1 MRSRAPVAL
10 LACVAGFAAT
20 PAVASA
26 ADTLEP
32 YKATVTSAQAADLKS
47 KGFDIQ
53 EGGADG
59 SAVQEL
65 EIVASDKQAAQLE
78 ASGIELEG
86 LAIDKPVAK
95 SAALGDSPNPFFN
108 VYRSYMEPGGIA
120 DEMKATAAAN
130 PDVMKLEQIG
140 TSTLGKPIYAIKM
153 TADAR
158 NVPDGTRHAIL
169 FSAVNHAREWIAAE
183 MGRRL
188 PVWFAEHKNDP
199 KIKELIQT
207 RELWFLPIQNPDG
220 YDFTFTCGLGTAQ
233 VPCDY
238 RVRTADDNRF
248 WRKTLR
254 DNNDERH
261 LRRQP
266 GRRRPEPQLPGQAR
280 HRRGRR
286 FELLR
291 F

>member
-10 LACVAGFAAT
+10 LACLAGCIVA

-32 YKATVTSAQAADLKS
+32 YKATVTAAQAASLKS
-47 KGFDIQ
+47 QGFDIQ

-78 ASGIELEG
+78 ADGIDLEA
-86 LAIDKPVAK
+86 LAIDKTVAK

-108 VYRSYMEPGGIA
+108 VYRSYMEPGGVA

-153 TADAR
+153 TAGRAQRAR
-158 NVPDGTRHAIL
+158 RHAP
-169 FSAVNHAREWIAAE
+169 R
-183 MGRRL
+183 
-188 PVWFAEHKNDP
+188 DP
-199 KIKELIQT
+199 L
-207 RELWFLPIQNPDG
+207 
-220 YDFTFTCGLGTAQ
+220 LG
-233 VPCDY
+233 
-238 RVRTADDNRF
+238 
-248 WRKTLR
+248 
-254 DNNDERH
+254 
-261 LRRQP
+261 RQP
-266 GRRRPEPQLPGQAR
+266 RARVDRRRDGPPPSRLV
-280 HRRGRR
+280 RRRTRTTRR
-286 FELLR
+286 SAS
-291 F
+291 